1 MSPDPARTGG
11 PAGVARGV
19 SWVGAGHVA
28 GQLAWYASL
37 LFIAALVPPRSFGS
51 VAVAMVVV
59 QIAWL
64 LVGSGTRGA
73 LVLSRR
79 VSRPQVRR
87 TAIINVATGMAAA
100 VGLALLA
107 APIVR
112 LVTPSADPLV
122 LKALALAVAL
132 FGFSIVPLA
141 LLQRAMLFK
150 RHAAVNAGAAVL
162 ASGVAIAAALAGL
175 GVWALVVRQVLFQA
189 LLAAFGWAA
198 VRGLVPPARPDDLP
212 GRRDPVA
219 WWFFAL
225 GVIAFLSLN
234 VDYVLV
240 GHFGDATQ
248 VGLYSLAF
256 VMAFAPLTQFAWQI
270 GKVLFASAAR
280 ADAPADV
287 GARAARSA
295 RLTALI
301 VWPLVPPAFV
311 LAPHILPRL
320 LGPEW
325 QPMVLPFQ
333 LLLIAGAAHAV
344 LAIVREFLLGAG
356 NVHACFVLDATW
368 LMTTVLALLVLV
380 PTLGVVGAALTHV
393 ALLVPLAGAYTT
405 LAVRRLQIGRTA
417 VWRAMRLV
425 VVAVAGQ
432 AAMTALE
439 SWLVQWAGAPP
450 ALAAAGGALAGI
462 VALVA
467 LLAVGET
474 PPHKELTAV
483 ARSLRAGRAS
493 EAVAQL
499 PAGPAVAVSRALP
512 ALPVPAVTVSRAR
525 PARPAP
531 AAGLGARLAVA
542 SLGALAIP
550 AGAIA
555 VQQPRFALGLVV
567 AGLAVLFAFR
577 APVAHLLGLIA
588 LTAIVP
594 LDVQARF
601 GSGGSVAAAGIL
613 PSDVLLLAGLAR
625 TLVVLP
631 RQPLSRGAS
640 VAAGLTVI
648 FLIAATLQLL
658 HALALGRPIS
668 GVGGEF
674 RALLGFGALVVAL
687 PILADAAARR
697 RLLAGLAW
705 LGLGLGLWGI
715 VQFALHLR
723 FMDVGVPIDPGSF
736 QTAGR
741 VVGLFAFPVAATLA
755 LAVLTGGEA
764 RSVGVRTLLAGVV
777 ITNLLAVVLTFERTF
792 LLVTLIGFGLVFV
805 RGTSGQR
812 TRLALWTP
820 VALVLTGL
828 VFALLAPAALSAYG
842 DRLLSVTSV
851 KTDPAVHYRVVESRL
866 VAHEVLSRPIV
877 GSALGATILIGRP
890 GTNVA
895 PAPRRHAENGYL
907 WLAWKVGIPAALA
920 MCALLALAMAAPRR
934 RWEEPAGAVLRRGC
948 QAALAAVAI
957 ASFSFP
963 SFNQTGITALMGVLA
978 AACVAA
984 ELAAAPRRRT
994 VVYA

>member
-1 MSPDPARTGG
+1 MTPDPARRGG
-11 PAGVARGV
+11 TAGVARGV
-19 SWVGAGHVA
+19 SWIGAGHVA

-37 LFIAALVPPRSFGS
+37 LCIAALVSPRSFGS

-64 LVGSGTRGA
+64 LIGSGTRGA
-73 LVLSRR
+73 LVLSWR

-87 TAIINVATGMAAA
+87 AATINVATGMAAA
-100 VGLALLA
+100 AGLALLA
-107 APIVR
+107 APIVQ

-225 GVIAFLSLN
+225 GLIAFLSLN

-256 VMAFAPLTQFAWQI
+256 AMAFAPLTQFAWQI

-301 VWPLVPPAFV
+301 VWPLVPPTFV

-356 NVHACFVLDATW
+356 NVRACFVVDATW

-393 ALLVPLAGAYTT
+393 ALLVPLAGAYAT

-432 AAMTALE
+432 ATMTALE

-493 EAVAQL
+493 EAAAQL
-499 PAGPAVAVSRALP
+499 AAGPAVAVSPALP
-512 ALPVPAVTVSRAR
+512 ALPMAVSRTL
-525 PARPAP
+525 PVLPVP
-531 AAGLGARLAVA
+531 AAGLGARLAVV

-594 LDVQARF
+594 LDVQAHF
-601 GSGGSVAAAGIL
+601 GSGGSIAAAGIL
-613 PSDVLLLAGLAR
+613 PSDVLLLTGLAR

-631 RQPLSRGAS
+631 RQPLSRRAS

-674 RALLGFGALVVAL
+674 RALLGFGALFVAL

-723 FMDVGVPIDPGSF
+723 FTDVGVPFDPGSF

-755 LAVLTGGEA
+755 LAVLTGGQA

-842 DRLLSVTSV
+842 DRLLSVTSL

-866 VAHEVLSRPIV
+866 VTQEVRSRPIV

-994 VVYA
+994 VVYV